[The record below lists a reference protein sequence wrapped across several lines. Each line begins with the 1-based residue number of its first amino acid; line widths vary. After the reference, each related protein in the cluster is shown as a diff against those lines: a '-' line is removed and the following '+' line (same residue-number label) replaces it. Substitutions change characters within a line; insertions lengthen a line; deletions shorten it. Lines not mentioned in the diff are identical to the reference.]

1 MSHTDLNAGRTRPGP
16 ARPAWSGRLGRSGRR
31 ARPRCARRERDSALI
46 TGRAADVEKQTG
58 RTEKLSADSY
68 AAAVRV
74 PRTAVRIARIAIA
87 LLAVTL
93 LGVSI
98 GRQWGAVT
106 TAFGRLGPGWLLLSL
121 AAVLV
126 GLLFSSFA
134 WRTVMADLGSPLP
147 LLAGM
152 RVFFM
157 AQIGKYLPGAV
168 WPFVAQMELG
178 HALGVPRRRSAL
190 GGLVFVGLHCA
201 TGLLLATALLPF
213 ADREVAGRYWWLLA
227 LTPVLLV
234 ILHPRVL
241 SPVLNRGFRILKRE
255 PLDRPLTFG
264 NTLRA
269 CGFLL
274 VTWLFYGLS
283 LLALA
288 GPLGLTGPGSFFLA
302 TGGYALAWSAGVLV
316 LGIVPAGIGVREV
329 VLAAV
334 LVPVLGAG
342 AATTVVAASRIVQT
356 LGDALWALAAA
367 VLLRGPARRA
377 MLAATPT
384 GGDPDS
390 AAPDPGPTRAEV
402 EPEPASSPSG
412 VRGRRPA

>member
-1 MSHTDLNAGRTRPGP
+1 
-16 ARPAWSGRLGRSGRR
+16 
-31 ARPRCARRERDSALI
+31 
-46 TGRAADVEKQTG
+46 
-58 RTEKLSADSY
+58 
-68 AAAVRV
+68 V
-74 PRTAVRIARIAIA
+74 PRSAVRIARIAIA
-87 LLAVTL
+87 LAAVAL

-106 TAFGRLGPGWLLLSL
+106 EALGRLGPGWFLLSE

-126 GLLFSSFA
+126 GLLFSNFA

-201 TGLLLATALLPF
+201 TGLLLASALLPF
-213 ADREVAGRYWWLLA
+213 ADRDVAGRYWWLLA

-241 SPVLNRGFRILKRE
+241 TPVLNRGFRLLKRE
-255 PLDRPLTFG
+255 PLDRPLTVG
-264 NTLRA
+264 NTARA
-269 CGFLL
+269 CAFLL

-329 VLAAV
+329 VLGAV
-334 LVPVLGAG
+334 LAPVLGAG
-342 AATTVVAASRIVQT
+342 AATTVVAASRLVQT
-356 LGDALWALAAA
+356 LGDALWAVVAA
-367 VLLRGPARRA
+367 VFLRGPARRA
-377 MLAATPT
+377 MVAATSAA
-384 GGDPDS
+384 GDP
-390 AAPDPGPTRAEV
+390 AAVAADPEPTRMD
-402 EPEPASSPSG
+402 PDREPATSPG
-412 VRGRRPA
+412 TVRGRRPA

>member
-1 MSHTDLNAGRTRPGP
+1 MSHIDSYPRRTPAQPAG
-16 ARPAWSGRLGRSGRR
+16 AS
-31 ARPRCARRERDSALI
+31 
-46 TGRAADVEKQTG
+46 Q
-58 RTEKLSADSY
+58 LSADSY
-68 AAAVRV
+68 AAAVRL
-74 PRTAVRIARIAIA
+74 PRSAVRIARIGIA
-87 LLAVTL
+87 LLAVAL

-106 TAFGRLGPGWLLLSL
+106 EALGRLGPGWFVLSL
-121 AAVLV
+121 LAVLA
-126 GLLFSSFA
+126 GLLFSNFA

-178 HALGVPRRRSAL
+178 HTLGVPRRRSAL

-201 TGLLLATALLPF
+201 TGLLLASALLPF
-213 ADREVAGRYWWLLA
+213 ADRDVAGRYWWLLA

-241 SPVLNRGFRILKRE
+241 SPVLNRGFRLLKRE
-255 PLDRPLTFG
+255 PLDRPLTLG
-264 NTLRA
+264 NIVRA

-274 VTWLFYGLS
+274 VTWSFYGLS

-356 LGDALWALAAA
+356 LGDALWALVAA
-367 VLLRGPARRA
+367 VFLRGPARRA
-377 MLAATPT
+377 MLAATSD
-384 GGDPDS
+384 GGDS
-390 AAPDPGPTRAEV
+390 IAAPAGPEPTRV
-402 EPEPASSPSG
+402 DSDREPASSPGG

>member
-1 MSHTDLNAGRTRPGP
+1 
-16 ARPAWSGRLGRSGRR
+16 
-31 ARPRCARRERDSALI
+31 
-46 TGRAADVEKQTG
+46 
-58 RTEKLSADSY
+58 
-68 AAAVRV
+68 VRV

-93 LGVSI
+93 LGFSI

-106 TAFGRLGPGWLLLSL
+106 EALARLGPGWLLLSL
-121 AAVLV
+121 VAVLV
-126 GLLFSSFA
+126 GLLFSNFA

-201 TGLLLATALLPF
+201 TGLLLASALLPF
-213 ADREVAGRYWWLLA
+213 ADRDVAGRYWWLLA

-234 ILHPRVL
+234 TLHPRVL
-241 SPVLNRGFRILKRE
+241 SPLLNRGFRLLKRE
-255 PLDRPLTFG
+255 PLERPLTVG
-264 NTLRA
+264 NTVRA

-274 VTWLFYGLS
+274 ITWLFYGLS

-356 LGDALWALAAA
+356 LGDALWAVTAA
-367 VLLRGPARRA
+367 VFLRGPARRA
-377 MLAATPT
+377 MLAVAPA
-384 GGDPDS
+384 GDP
-390 AAPDPGPTRAEV
+390 AAELADPGSTRV
-402 EPEPASSPSG
+402 ETDREPASSPGG

>member
-1 MSHTDLNAGRTRPGP
+1 MHLPDVPHPVDLGADGWGG
-16 ARPAWSGRLGRSGRR
+16 ALG
-31 ARPRCARRERDSALI
+31 
-46 TGRAADVEKQTG
+46 
-58 RTEKLSADSY
+58 Y
-68 AAAVRV
+68 AAAVRI
-74 PRTAVRIARIAIA
+74 PRTASRVARIVIA

-93 LGVSI
+93 LGISI

-106 TAFGRLGPGWLLLSL
+106 DALSRLGPGWFLLSQ

-126 GLLFSSFA
+126 GLLFSNFA

-147 LLAGM
+147 LGAGL

-178 HALGVPRRRSAL
+178 KTLGVPRRRSAL

-213 ADREVAGRYWWLLA
+213 ADRDVAGRYWWLLA

-241 SPVLNRGFRILKRE
+241 SPLLDRGFRLLKRE
-255 PLDRPLTFG
+255 PLERPLTFG
-264 NTLRA
+264 NTVRA

-274 VTWLFYGLS
+274 VTWVFYGLS

-334 LVPVLGAG
+334 LVPVLGSG

-367 VLLRGPARRA
+367 VLLRGVAQRAAAAVAADDEPQPDGDGARREPA
-377 MLAATPT
+377 PAPT
-384 GGDPDS
+384 GVP
-390 AAPDPGPTRAEV
+390 
-402 EPEPASSPSG
+402 
-412 VRGRRPA
+412 GRRPA